1 MSDYSHYVR
10 KFALPVGL
18 FLAYCA
24 VARIGLY
31 IHPLDAHPTLVLSPG
46 GIALAAILL
55 YGYRASA
62 AIAVAV
68 FAVALFA
75 GASPLVALVLSAA
88 GTLAP
93 LAGAYVL
100 RNFLV
105 FSASLQRLVDI
116 SGILVAAVLSAAI
129 SATLEMGAFFLAGLT
144 ADTLSS
150 SIWLTHWVGDMLG
163 VVLFAP
169 FILKW
174 CTRPLSGRSTKLRI
188 EKYATVA
195 AVSITSFLIFWMPQ
209 THFAYY
215 FVFMPLTWAAL
226 RTGQRGTSLS
236 LMCFGTIAVFGTA
249 LGYGPFIDQGLLLMI
264 FIVTTGALLY
274 IVSGVVES
282 RKLGFRMLEGHVDD
296 LEKALHQMSSED
308 VAKTKFLSVLAHE
321 LRNPLAAVLSSV
333 ELLKISAG
341 QNRDTAEQLGTIDE
355 QVNVMAGLLDD
366 LLDISRISHDKLI
379 LKRETVS
386 LNDIVDR
393 SVRAAQAMVLRREH
407 TLTVAKPSE
416 DIPLDADPIR
426 LEQIML
432 NLLSNATK
440 YTEPHGSI
448 KLSAKIEDSMAVIRV
463 RDTGIGIPRHLLA
476 RIFEPYYQI
485 ERGQVLTEGLGV
497 GLSLTRQL
505 VQMHGGTIEAVSE
518 GEHQGS
524 EFIVRLPVTVHTKAP
539 PAKKAKDSSSSKTP
553 VVAHHALKVLVVDDN
568 AGVTD
573 ALGRLLSLAG
583 HEVVRAYAGA
593 EAIQKARQFH
603 PDVAILDIGLP
614 DMTGYEVARRLRD
627 TTGFTGSLIAL
638 TGYGQEHDKKMAR
651 DAGFY
656 KHLTKPVSFKNIEA
670 ALRKIAHSKVN
681 NLST

>member
-1 MSDYSHYVR
+1 MSGYSHYIK

-18 FLAYCA
+18 FLAYC
-24 VARIGLY
+24 VGARLGLY
-31 IHPLDAHPTLVLSPG
+31 IHPLDTHPTLVFSPD

-55 YGYRASA
+55 YGYRATA
-62 AIAVAV
+62 AIAIAAFVIP
-68 FAVALFA
+68 LFA
-75 GASPLVALVLSAA
+75 GASLPVALVLSAA
-88 GTLAP
+88 GTLGP
-93 LAGAYVL
+93 ISGAYVL
-100 RNFLV
+100 RNFLA
-105 FSASLQRLVDI
+105 FSSSLQRLIDI
-116 SGILVAAVLSAAI
+116 SGIIIAGVLSAAI
-129 SATLEMGAFFLAGLT
+129 SATLGMAAFFLAGLT
-144 ADTLSS
+144 AGPLSS

-163 VVLFAP
+163 VILFTP
-169 FILKW
+169 FVLKW
-174 CTRPLSGRSTKLRI
+174 CTRPLSWRSAKFRV
-188 EKYATVA
+188 EKYATLA
-195 AVSITSFLIFWMPQ
+195 AVSLTSFLIFWMPQ

-215 FVFMPLTWAAL
+215 FVFMPLMWAAL
-226 RTGQRGTSLS
+226 RTGLRGTSVS
-236 LMCFGTIAVFGTA
+236 LVCFATIAVFGSA
-249 LGYGPFIDQGLLLMI
+249 LGYGPFVDQGLLLMI

-282 RKLGFRMLEGHVDD
+282 RKLGLRMLEGHVDD
-296 LEKALHQMSSED
+296 LERALHQMSSED

-333 ELLKISAG
+333 ELLKILGG
-341 QNRDTAEQLGTIDE
+341 QNPDTAEHLETIDQ

-568 AGVTD
+568 AGVT
-573 ALGRLLSLAG
+573 A
-583 HEVVRAYAGA
+583 
-593 EAIQKARQFH
+593 
-603 PDVAILDIGLP
+603 
-614 DMTGYEVARRLRD
+614 
-627 TTGFTGSLIAL
+627 
-638 TGYGQEHDKKMAR
+638 
-651 DAGFY
+651 
-656 KHLTKPVSFKNIEA
+656 
-670 ALRKIAHSKVN
+670 
-681 NLST
+681 

>member
-1 MSDYSHYVR
+1 MSDYSHYVK

-18 FLAYCA
+18 FLAYC
-24 VARIGLY
+24 VVGRIGLY
-31 IHPLDAHPTLVLSPG
+31 IHPLDTHSTLVFSPG

-55 YGYRASA
+55 YGYRATA
-62 AIAVAV
+62 AIAIAAFVV
-68 FAVALFA
+68 PLVA
-75 GASPLVALVLSAA
+75 GASLPVALVLSASGA
-88 GTLAP
+88 LAP
-93 LAGAYVL
+93 LSGAYVL
-100 RNFLV
+100 RNFLA
-105 FSASLQRLVDI
+105 FSASLQRLIDI
-116 SGILVAAVLSAAI
+116 SGILIAAVLSAAI
-129 SATLEMGAFFLAGLT
+129 SATLTMAAFFLAGST
-144 ADTLSS
+144 AGSLSS
-150 SIWLTHWVGDMLG
+150 SMWFTHWVGDMLG
-163 VVLFAP
+163 VMLFTP

-174 CTRPLSGRSTKLRI
+174 CTRPLSGRSAKLRI

-215 FVFMPLTWAAL
+215 FVFMPLMWAAL
-226 RTGQRGTSLS
+226 RTGLRGTSLS
-236 LMCFGTIAVFGTA
+236 LVCFATIAVFGSA
-249 LGYGPFIDQGLLLMI
+249 LGYGPFVDQGLLLMI

-282 RKLGFRMLEGHVDD
+282 RKLGFRVLEGHVDD
-296 LEKALHQMSSED
+296 LERALHQMSSED

-333 ELLKISAG
+333 ELLKISGG
-341 QNRDTAEQLGTIDE
+341 QNADTAEHLETIDQ

-366 LLDISRISHDKLI
+366 LLDISRISHDKLV

-386 LNDIVDR
+386 LNDVIDR
-393 SVRAAQAMVLRREH
+393 SVRAAQAMVFRRGH
-407 TLTVAKPSE
+407 TLSVSKSPQ
-416 DIPLDADPIR
+416 DILLDADPIR
-426 LEQIML
+426 LEQIFL

-448 KLSAKIEDSMAVIRV
+448 KVSTGVEGSTAVIRV
-463 RDTGIGIPRHLLA
+463 RDTGVGIPRHLLA
-476 RIFEPYYQI
+476 RIFEPYYQV
-485 ERGQVLTEGLGV
+485 ERGEVLSEGLGV
-497 GLSLTRQL
+497 GLSLSRQL
-505 VQMHGGTIEAVSE
+505 VQMHGGTIEAISE

-524 EFIVRLPVTVHTKAP
+524 EFIVRLPITVHKKKAP
-539 PAKKAKDSSSSKTP
+539 AAKTKRSSSETTAT
-553 VVAHHALKVLVVDDN
+553 AHHALKVLVVDDN

-573 ALGRLLSLAG
+573 ALARLLSLAG
-583 HEVVRAYAGA
+583 HEVACAYAGA

-614 DMTGYEVARRLRD
+614 DMTGYEVARRLRGD
-627 TTGFTGSLIAL
+627 TGFTGALIAL

-670 ALRKIAHSKVN
+670 VLRKVAHLKVN
-681 NLST
+681 NLGQ